1 MELCFQFPW
10 IDGADGRLTLHAWG
24 LLSILKPHVV
34 VMEMVSGT
42 REHQHWKL
50 IRSFIL
56 WCGFSIRWARTMNL
70 AELSPQQRS
79 RLILVATLDHAEL
92 MPHICVP
99 WPVTQR
105 QTMESYLSIME
116 LEEPWLSQCTLAPEV
131 LQVYMDSA
139 MLPKPVEQSGRD
151 VKRARKDIE
160 EYRVKHPHSDVLWG
174 SMHTVT
180 CCLMLH
186 SVRQVFWNVDRSS
199 IWPSISECSRDSH
212 VADDSHALLVARQPS
227 CLHQNA
233 CKLHRYPSR
242 DGGFDA
248 RAGPLV

>member
-42 REHQHWKL
+42 REHQHWKI

-56 WCGFSIRWARTMNL
+56 WRAYSIRLARTMNL

-79 RLILVATLDHAEL
+79 GLILVATLDHAEL

-131 LQVYMDSA
+131 LQVYMDPA
-139 MLPKPVEQSGRD
+139 MLPKPVEQRGRD

-160 EYRVKHPHSDVLWG
+160 EYRVKHPHSTFG
-174 SMHTVT
+174 CIMGKYAYRH
-180 CCLMLH
+180 
-186 SVRQVFWNVDRSS
+186 
-199 IWPSISECSRDSH
+199 
-212 VADDSHALLVARQPS
+212 LLP
-227 CLHQNA
+227 
-233 CKLHRYPSR
+233 
-242 DGGFDA
+242 DA
-248 RAGPLV
+248 SLRKAGLLER